1 MCEGTVWGKTLI
13 SVLHIL
19 NPSMGLLRTLERQV
33 TILFYEAKLQGIAF
47 KKTKRKLTTNT
58 SSRQSRHVQDCMSLW
73 QSDNQVH
80 VNFVSSKRR
89 LTGHGM
95 VVVQCVW
102 HRYHQPQEWLLNN
115 DGHWQKQP
123 RGQQQENAATLTG
136 CSHVST
142 LAKTTWIL
150 WMQTI
155 VYECLMTY
163 NSSGLAGTPE
173 DITYNLQ

>member
-33 TILFYEAKLQGIAF
+33 TILIYEAKLQGIAF

-80 VNFVSSKRR
+80 VNLVSSKRR

-123 RGQQQENAATLTG
+123 WGQRQENAATLTNG
-136 CSHVST
+136 MLTCEPTSKNN
-142 LAKTTWIL
+142 LDPLNANNCL
-150 WMQTI
+150 WM
-155 VYECLMTY
+155 
-163 NSSGLAGTPE
+163 SD
-173 DITYNLQ
+173 DI